1 MLGKLLNKYD
11 LKEKEINMS
20 LEGKSFVKQCF
31 FEK

>member
-1 MLGKLLNKYD
+1 MLGKLLNKYA

-20 LEGKSFVKQCF
+20 LEVKNFVKQCF